1 MLGAPNVHS
10 HGTLRSAAPARGL
23 GGGSLGAGGGGG
35 GVRVGVEGTPLQS
48 IESETEITAAP
59 RFGLRSPR
67 LRRRTRCRVAFPR
80 GRSAGR
86 NGVGCAW
93 AGQRERRAS
102 VP

>member
-1 MLGAPNVHS
+1 MCTATAPCEAQLQPEASGVGAWGP
-10 HGTLRSAAPARGL
+10 
-23 GGGSLGAGGGGG
+23 GGGG